1 MTNTDK
7 IAAIKEFIAD
17 ATDALTDPT
26 SQANPIL
33 AANINDSI
41 AEAKRQITDLERIDA
56 AIADINSLADYLQ
69 ATEHFDNIG

>member
-17 ATDALTDPT
+17 ATDALTDPAIT
-26 SQANPIL
+26 ANSIL
-33 AANINDSI
+33 VAETQDAIND
-41 AEAKRQITDLERIDA
+41 AKRQITALER
-56 AIADINSLADYLQ
+56 ADYLQ

>member
-26 SQANPIL
+26 LQNPIL

-41 AEAKRQITDLERIDA
+41 AEAKRQIIDLERIDA
-56 AIADINSLADYLQ
+56 AIADINLLADYLQ